1 MEPTVEKGEDLLS
14 KLPSDVLVSILE
26 KLELREAIRAGV
38 LSSRWQC
45 LPKQLPRFA
54 LDIDDFLPGG
64 GDEEYDDHDNGE
76 DDVAPHDDV
85 LSEAG
90 NKMVDVAAALLAS
103 RDAGDVRQVASLAVS
118 FHLRHSYYMS
128 LGRLL
133 DDAVASGKVR
143 AVELQI
149 TSKMD
154 IIVGIQDG
162 ESTER
167 ALLHGYGRRFRT
179 LLDACP
185 AAFGAL
191 TKLTIQMVKLDKLD
205 LDDILLTCTRLEDLT
220 LKYCVPGPG
229 VLWQVRHARLT
240 DMKISL
246 CGIRGINLGWLPRL
260 ERFAFKGWYFAP
272 SHDLVSFGHVPRLSA
287 ATLSQDSDETLKL
300 SRILPNTALKDLR
313 LNFRGSNLTDHD
325 CGVAMKSVPWKLD
338 TCFKH
343 YSLTRV
349 TIIGFYNTEE
359 MIVAHIRYLVEA
371 AVNLKEIYMRENA
384 TDCAIC
390 GHAEPQAGSRFPRT
404 DEEKDTFTKR
414 ITNGR
419 SGTFKTY
426 IQS

>member
-1 MEPTVEKGEDLLS
+1 
-14 KLPSDVLVSILE
+14 
-26 KLELREAIRAGV
+26 
-38 LSSRWQC
+38 
-45 LPKQLPRFA
+45 
-54 LDIDDFLPGG
+54 
-64 GDEEYDDHDNGE
+64 
-76 DDVAPHDDV
+76 
-85 LSEAG
+85 
-90 NKMVDVAAALLAS
+90 MVDVAAALLAS
-103 RDAGDVRQVASLAVS
+103 RDVRQVASLAVS

-143 AVELQI
+143 AAELQI

-154 IIVGIQDG
+154 IIEGTQDG

-246 CGIRGINLGWLPRL
+246 CGIRSINLGWLPRL
-260 ERFAFKGWYFAP
+260 ERFAFKGWNLAT
-272 SHDLVSFGHVPRLSA
+272 SHDLVSFGHVPRLSTV
-287 ATLSQDSDETLKL
+287 TLSQDSIYSDETLKL

-313 LNFRGSNLTDHD
+313 LNFRGSN
-325 CGVAMKSVPWKLD
+325 VSIM
-338 TCFKH
+338 
-343 YSLTRV
+343 
-349 TIIGFYNTEE
+349 
-359 MIVAHIRYLVEA
+359 
-371 AVNLKEIYMRENA
+371 
-384 TDCAIC
+384 
-390 GHAEPQAGSRFPRT
+390 HASF
-404 DEEKDTFTKR
+404 
-414 ITNGR
+414 
-419 SGTFKTY
+419 
-426 IQS
+426 